1 MSDLTIEE
9 TDGSVIFA
17 VRVSP
22 RASRDAIGGVHDGAL
37 KVKLTAPPVD
47 GAANAALIKLL
58 SKKLGVAKGA
68 VTIIAGDTSRTKR
81 VRIEGVTVTAARA
94 LAG

>member
-1 MSDLTIEE
+1 MLAIDEDE
-9 TDGSVIFA
+9 GAVVFA

-47 GAANAALIKLL
+47 GAANAALVKLL
-58 SKKLGVAKGA
+58 AKRLRVAKSA
-68 VTIIAGDTSRTKR
+68 VRIVGGETSRTKR
-81 VRIEGVTVTAARA
+81 VRVEGAPADAVRA
-94 LAG
+94 LA